1 MEDPRHAPLPI
12 QRRASPSRDPKT
24 IRSGCADLL
33 VTRSEPIIPVES
45 TMQPRSRI
53 TVDRGS
59 HSDKKARAS
68 CWLATIGLLS
78 VLGAVASASAG
89 VDDQDAAAVG
99 AIPASVSTVVQ
110 GGLWGTRG
118 SYRVVVIQQGFE
130 HIYSKTYA
138 QWLNTND
145 KGESRV
151 EKSVRVNQLSNLI
164 PSVIGDVRIALASK
178 QSDGVFEVEV
188 VDRNS
193 QKSSIALLHMGKP
206 GEVSVELPP
215 DEPAE

>member
-1 MEDPRHAPLPI
+1 
-12 QRRASPSRDPKT
+12 
-24 IRSGCADLL
+24 
-33 VTRSEPIIPVES
+33 
-45 TMQPRSRI
+45 MQPRSRI

-138 QWLNTND
+138 QWLSTDD

-151 EKSVRVNQLSNLI
+151 EKSVQVNQLSNLI
-164 PSVIGDVRIALASK
+164 PSVIGDVRLVIPSEGSK
-178 QSDGVFEVEV
+178 GVFEVDV
-188 VDRNS
+188 TNRYS
-193 QKSSIALLHMGKP
+193 QEKRIGLLHMGKP
-206 GEVSVELPP
+206 GELSVELPP
-215 DEPAE
+215 DEPVE